1 MKKNKLTIGL
11 VTSFIGALAL
21 TSCKS
26 TPVVTSKDNS
36 IIEFVGY
43 NGESYINV
51 NTDEFYSKYAA
62 SNEGVKLYYDAIL
75 EALIRHGYGKLSEK
89 GALNLKKI
97 ETLKSEAEEKVE
109 SSKQTAR
116 ENANTN
122 DTSYDEE
129 WDKILESHSCESED
143 DLYEYYL
150 FNLEKDELTDK
161 YFKSEESSLIDKYL
175 GINSSWDE
183 VGEQQDVTS
192 LFPYHILHVLVSLS
206 ASESDYVRG
215 TITEAEANKLWTVVR
230 KLIDGSYSFEDVAS
244 TESDDTGSKAKFGDV
259 GIMTTKTSFYNEFK
273 LGLYAY
279 DAILS
284 GVNGENRAADPH
296 KSVQI
301 YKAFGLNSDA
311 KVVVETTSDATPV
324 KSEKVTTLVQSEMV
338 DNLTRAEMWND
349 DLSGKVDQTQIPEVP
364 YQVFKL
370 ISDKAKDEK
379 IGGQSIEASATAYP
393 RNVLYNQFLNFHSPF
408 VITDRD
414 IDVAKI
420 TFKTEKIPTV
430 QHDFV
435 NGDLK
440 IAKPN
445 FVNMTI
451 NGEEKGVLC
460 DANGSVIVGVRSSA
474 GIHFMSMRKS
484 PFYNTNKASHDSAS
498 STLADQKLQDYYT
511 TAIPGEA
518 GYPAS
523 GQTYVNMKKTT
534 DMSYYKERANEVKNA
549 VKSSDFD
556 AAFDYRIY
564 DYLLKDAGIKVVFF
578 DDNNGNSAV
587 KTRINDYIEL
597 LRATS
602 KSSGSSSINEA
613 WQTYLLML
621 KNQNDTR
628 KMKGA
633 MVPTTCAF
641 NFNNV
646 EEYKKGETLAD
657 RGYCYVK

>member
-116 ENANTN
+116 ENASTN
-122 DTSYDEE
+122 NTSYDEE
-129 WDKILESHSCESED
+129 WDKILESNSCESED
-143 DLYEYYL
+143 DLYEHYL
-150 FNLEKDELTDK
+150 FNLEKEELTDK

-230 KLIDGSYSFEDVAS
+230 KLIDGSYSFEDIAS

-311 KVVVETTSDATPV
+311 KVVVETTSDATPI

-338 DNLTRAEMWND
+338 DNLTRAEMWKD

-414 IDVAKI
+414 IDVDKI

-518 GYPAS
+518 GYPTS

-556 AAFDYRIY
+556 AAFDYRVY